1 MTSSSDIGRIEAH
14 REEEDSL
21 LAYES
26 PLLALLFVAPALAA
40 CGPSSSSSSTSSTAV
55 HATIKNFVFIPSTI
69 HVTVGQ
75 TIEWTN
81 EDAPPHN
88 VTYVSGPEFR
98 SSGTL
103 RTGATFS
110 VKATQKGT
118 IHYYCSIHPWM
129 KATIAVSP

>member
-1 MTSSSDIGRIEAH
+1 MKNEESSSLMKAS
-14 REEEDSL
+14 SL
-21 LAYES
+21 LAL
-26 PLLALLFVAPALAA
+26 PFVALALAA
-40 CGPSSSSSSTSSTAV
+40 CGSSSSSSSTSSTAV

-88 VTYVSGPEFR
+88 VAYVSGPEFR

-110 VKATQKGT
+110 VKVILKGAV
-118 IHYYCSIHPWM
+118 HYYCSIHPWM
-129 KATIAVSP
+129 KGTIVVSP

>member
-1 MTSSSDIGRIEAH
+1 MKKGSPVMKGSSAAKVS
-14 REEEDSL
+14 S
-21 LAYES
+21 
-26 PLLALLFVAPALAA
+26 LLALLFVALALAG
-40 CGPSSSSSSTSSTAV
+40 CGSSSSSSSSPAV
-55 HATIKNFVFIPSTI
+55 HATIKNFAFIPSTI

-88 VTYVSGPEFR
+88 ITYVSGPEFR

-103 RTGATFS
+103 TTGATFS
-110 VKATQKGT
+110 LKVIQAGT

-129 KATIAVSP
+129 KGTIVVSP

>member
-1 MTSSSDIGRIEAH
+1 MKGSPVMKRSSAAKVAS
-14 REEEDSL
+14 
-21 LAYES
+21 
-26 PLLALLFVAPALAA
+26 LLALLFVALALAG
-40 CGPSSSSSSTSSTAV
+40 CGSSSSSSTSTSAAV
-55 HATIKNFVFIPSTI
+55 HATIKNFAFIPTTI
-69 HVTVGQ
+69 HVTIGQ

-103 RTGATFS
+103 NTGATFS
-110 VKATQKGT
+110 VEVTQAGT

-129 KATIAVSP
+129 KGTIVVSP